1 MFYVKYRDDQVACF
15 NSRCQTIVL
24 MNYMRN
30 VLKPAGAFDLI
41 PQLADYKAV
50 APLGL
55 AERGD
60 TNYVNTFVNPRSTYF
75 LAEYAEDE
83 DAVREY
89 KLTWKAKAGDEHDKV
104 QAALDLRSGEEK
116 KKAQGNKG
124 KTGKK

>member
-1 MFYVKYRDDQVACF
+1 MFYVKYRDDQTAVF

-30 VLKPAGAFDLI
+30 VLKPSGSFDLI
-41 PQLADYKAV
+41 PQLPDYKAL

-60 TNYVNTFVNPRSTYF
+60 TNYVNTFVNSRSTYF
-75 LAEYAEDE
+75 LAEYTEDE
-83 DAVREY
+83 EAVRDY
-89 KLTWKAKAGDEHDKV
+89 KLQWKAKAGDEHDKV

-116 KKAQGNKG
+116 KKAAGNKG
-124 KTGKK
+124 KPKK